1 MVLALP
7 LVLLGGDFI
16 PLLFPYT
23 LSVSVGADG
32 TVLAFLVA
40 VGLVAGVVFG
50 LAPSWAVS
58 RRNAVEALREGAS
71 SSGRSRTRLRDLL
84 VVVQLGLSLAL
95 VTGAGLLGRS
105 VLNAASA
112 QPGFRPD
119 GLTAAFINLSPTGR
133 YEDEESGRELW
144 RRVMGA
150 ARDIPGVRAVTL
162 ANQVP
167 VTGGHSRATVRPLD
181 RPETDFEAER
191 VVVGPDYFQV
201 TGTPILQGR
210 PLRGLEDE
218 PERVVVV
225 NEALARM
232 FWPGENAV
240 GKELT
245 GDPGWR
251 VVGVAGDVQMR
262 SLRRPGNPGVY
273 YPLSQ
278 VYDDSMVLHLLAEP
292 GQRVSGTAIREA
304 VASVDPELPVSSVV
318 DLKAALT
325 ASMGETRTVGFL
337 VGAFAVLALALAVVG
352 LYGLVAYSASQRVRE
367 MGIRTALGAEPRA
380 LVRLVLARGLV
391 VSVLGILLG
400 LGTSLALGQ
409 ALRGLLFG
417 VAPTDLPVLGCA
429 AALLLFTAGVAA
441 WMPARRASRVDASV
455 SLREE

>member
-1 MVLALP
+1 
-7 LVLLGGDFI
+7 
-16 PLLFPYT
+16 
-23 LSVSVGADG
+23 
-32 TVLAFLVA
+32 
-40 VGLVAGVVFG
+40 
-50 LAPSWAVS
+50 
-58 RRNAVEALREGAS
+58 
-71 SSGRSRTRLRDLL
+71 
-84 VVVQLGLSLAL
+84 
-95 VTGAGLLGRS
+95 
-105 VLNAASA
+105 
-112 QPGFRPD
+112 
-119 GLTAAFINLSPTGR
+119 
-133 YEDEESGRELW
+133 
-144 RRVMGA
+144 
-150 ARDIPGVRAVTL
+150 
-162 ANQVP
+162 
-167 VTGGHSRATVRPLD
+167 
-181 RPETDFEAER
+181 
-191 VVVGPDYFQV
+191 
-201 TGTPILQGR
+201 
-210 PLRGLEDE
+210 
-218 PERVVVV
+218 
-225 NEALARM
+225 M

-240 GKELT
+240 GKELA

-367 MGIRTALGAEPRA
+367 MGIRMALGAEPRA

-429 AALLLFTAGVAA
+429 AVLLLFTAGVAA